1 MMTTNLTQHL
11 RVYEPHP
18 GIFAFYDGRV
28 EGQRFS
34 DQPNWVD
41 EGALSV
47 GIASYAILRG
57 DHALIYDTHVSVPH
71 ALAEKAALQAKGAQ
85 RFTVVLS
92 HWHLDHVAGTAA
104 FSGSPVIANARTDA
118 HLRAKKADIEAG
130 MSSGMPVIDPLI
142 LPTKVFT
149 GQMVLWIGDLEVH
162 LIEANIHS
170 DDATVL
176 WLPKDRILLA
186 GDTVEDTVTY
196 VSQPEG
202 FAAHLQDL
210 GRLAALDAQFVL
222 PNHGCP
228 DRIAAGGYG
237 ASLLT
242 ATQTYVRFLMR
253 LRDEPDLADT
263 PLRDIIGPDL
273 ATGTL
278 IWYEPYAEVHLE
290 NVQAS
295 LAIYGHNG

>member
-1 MMTTNLTQHL
+1 MTEKLTKHL
-11 RVYEPHP
+11 RVFEPHP
-18 GIFAFYDGRV
+18 GLFAFYDGRID
-28 EGQRFS
+28 GQRFAEG
-34 DQPNWVD
+34 PNWVD
-41 EGALSV
+41 DGALSV
-47 GIASYAILRG
+47 GIASYAIVRG
-57 DHALIYDTHVSVPH
+57 DHALIYDTHVSVQH
-71 ALAEKAALQAKGAQ
+71 AQAARDALEAEGVQ

-104 FSGSPVIANARTDA
+104 FPGAPVIANAKTDA

-130 MSSGMPVIDPLI
+130 GSSGMPVIDPLI
-142 LPTKVFT
+142 LPTQTFS
-149 GQMVLWIGDLEVH
+149 GQMTVMIGDLEVH

-202 FAAHLQDL
+202 FANHVQDL
-210 GRLAALDAQFVL
+210 GRLTALGPQFVL

-228 DRIAAGGYG
+228 DQIAAGGYG

-253 LRDEPDLADT
+253 LRHEPDLADT

-273 ATGTL
+273 ATGAL